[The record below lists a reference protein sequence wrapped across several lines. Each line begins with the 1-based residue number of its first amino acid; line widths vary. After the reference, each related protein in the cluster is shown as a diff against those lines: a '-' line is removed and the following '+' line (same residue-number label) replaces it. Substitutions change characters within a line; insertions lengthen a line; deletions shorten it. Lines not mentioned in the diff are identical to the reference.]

1 VAAVSA
7 RLLLPATGALG
18 SDNAPILGAG
28 AQNLYSAVLQ
38 GGYDGQTGA
47 RTLRIQ
53 AETTDAGGKRHGT
66 AVDLGGFSVVTS
78 APPSTTVTTN
88 PSGLS
93 ITVDQVTY
101 TAPQEFFWTPGSS
114 HTISVTSPQ
123 TNGGVQYVFSAWNDS
138 GPQSQS
144 VVAAPIPA
152 TYTAS
157 FSAATQH
164 PAFFA
169 GEDLLSG
176 NVYYLQFP
184 DSNLFGYYEYL
195 SSSIL
200 YHFDMGY
207 EALVSSPGG
216 AIYFYDFAS
225 THWWYTSSSFFPYL
239 YDFTLNSWIYYF
251 PSTSNTGHYTVNP
264 REFVNLTTQKTFTM

>member
-1 VAAVSA
+1 
-7 RLLLPATGALG
+7 LG

-66 AVDLGGFSVVTS
+66 AVDLGGFSIVTT

-93 ITVDQVTY
+93 ITVDQITY
-101 TAPQEFFWTPGSS
+101 NAPQEFFWTAGTA

-123 TNGGVQYVFSAWNDS
+123 TIGSVQEVFAGWSDA
-138 GPQSQS
+138 GAQSHS
-144 VVAAPIPA
+144 VTALASSI

-157 FSAATQH
+157 FSAAGQH

-169 GEDLLSG
+169 GENLLSG
-176 NVYYLQFP
+176 IVYYLQFP

-207 EALVSSPGG
+207 EAFISAPGG
-216 AIYFYDFAS
+216 SIYFYDFGS
-225 THWWYTSSSFFPYL
+225 GHWWYSSSSLFPYL
-239 YDFTLNSWIYYF
+239 YDFTLNTWIYYF
-251 PSTSNTGHYTVNP
+251 PNSANPGHYTTNP
-264 REFVNLTTQKTFTM
+264 REFVNLSTQKTFTM